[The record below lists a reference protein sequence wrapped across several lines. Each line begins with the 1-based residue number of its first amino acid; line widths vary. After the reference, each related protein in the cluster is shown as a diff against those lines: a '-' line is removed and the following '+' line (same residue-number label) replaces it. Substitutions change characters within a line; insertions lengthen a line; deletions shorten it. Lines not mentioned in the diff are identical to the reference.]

1 MCIGMVRKEIL
12 GTSER
17 KIIEAFLKGE
27 RLKGYTAVLFR
38 IRKIGLKAIIE
49 GCEKDL
55 VLLKKLLKSEQQTA
69 KPANPNQYPK
79 P

>member
-1 MCIGMVRKEIL
+1 MVRKEIL

-17 KIIEAFLKGE
+17 KIIEAYLKGE

-49 GCEKDL
+49 GCEHDL
-55 VLLKKLLKSEQQTA
+55 ALLKRLMQRETRPSSS
-69 KPANPNQYPK
+69 
-79 P
+79 